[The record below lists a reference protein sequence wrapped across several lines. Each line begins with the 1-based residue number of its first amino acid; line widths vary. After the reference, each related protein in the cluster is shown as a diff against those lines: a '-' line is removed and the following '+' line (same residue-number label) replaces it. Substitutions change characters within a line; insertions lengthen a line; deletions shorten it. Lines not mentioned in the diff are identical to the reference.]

1 MNKPERKVYSP
12 LDMTTMTT
20 DKDEVTILL
29 AAQQADRAA
38 FGRIVKAYQKKAYG
52 IAYEFVGNR
61 EDPGNGSGSLR

>member
-1 MNKPERKVYSP
+1 
-12 LDMTTMTT
+12 MTT